1 MNETFSQALV
11 HLKSQVFPLMG
22 LAELAT
28 RAFRAENLW
37 DIGVALG
44 VRLVEDPDDAEAL
57 MDFSTLFLFQAKPH
71 EHGVLQARTL
81 SLQRVF
87 RQSTAPMT
95 KGLWVLAVMMAV

>member
-11 HLKSQVFPLMG
+11 HLKNQVFPLMG

-57 MDFSTLFLFQAKPH
+57 
-71 EHGVLQARTL
+71 
-81 SLQRVF
+81 
-87 RQSTAPMT
+87 
-95 KGLWVLAVMMAV
+95 